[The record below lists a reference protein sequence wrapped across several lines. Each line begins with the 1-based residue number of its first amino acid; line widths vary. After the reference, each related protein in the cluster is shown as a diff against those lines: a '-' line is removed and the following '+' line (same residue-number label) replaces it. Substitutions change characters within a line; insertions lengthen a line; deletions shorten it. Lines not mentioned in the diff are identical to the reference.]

1 MIGPDQRSVLT
12 EALTPPAGYDFD
24 SGLATTYSLDLVT
37 LLGLPLHLVW
47 LAGNVQADD
56 GGIDPLATLEALRR
70 TAARLT
76 VFCDRGRMAVPRA
89 ASTLLGLLEPV
100 VHEVE
105 SPHGGA
111 FHPKVWLLR
120 FLNRSNGDVR
130 ITLLVLSRNITE
142 DGSWDVSL
150 RLDGMPGSRRDR
162 RNEPLC
168 RLFETCIERSRK
180 PLDAARLAAATA
192 LKEDAARC
200 NWKLP
205 GDFGSLV
212 FHAIGIGRRQEAWL
226 PSLESGG
233 DWDEIGVVS
242 PFVTA
247 GALAQLARIAK
258 SKAYVVSR
266 AEELAKCGAAALASF
281 PRYLVME
288 ESVLTTDSEDDAV
301 GRMRGLHAKVFV
313 ASRGARTHLFVGS
326 ANATTAAL
334 SGTNVEFVVELQGP
348 RRHVGGPAD
357 LVGDDG
363 IGPLLREYVPDES
376 EAAVTDADEDRLEA
390 LRDALCAAPL
400 RLECVAQGPSW
411 TMRLLGAEGVDLGD
425 AKATAWSATDR
436 ADRGVPLA
444 GDCVVLGSF
453 AKQELTC
460 LTAFRLALRERELCF
475 VLNLPAAGLPPDRD
489 HEILKA
495 ALRNR
500 AAFMRYLLLL
510 LGDLAQLGGA
520 GGKQRRRGKAVG
532 ASAADDL
539 PLFEML
545 AQSLADDPQRLR
557 HVRQAVDGLRGGEE
571 GDEVFPDGFL
581 DLWQPFE
588 QVMDEEEAGEAK

>member
-37 LLGLPLHLVW
+37 LLGLPLHLAW
-47 LAGNVQADD
+47 LAGKVEADD

-76 VFCDRGRMAVPRA
+76 VFCDRGRMVAPRA

-120 FLNRSNGDVR
+120 FVNRANGDVR

-142 DGSWDVSL
+142 DGSWDLSL
-150 RLDGMPGSRRDR
+150 RIDGAPGSRRDSG
-162 RNEPLC
+162 NTPLC
-168 RLFETCIERSRK
+168 RLFETCIDRSRK
-180 PLDAARLAAATA
+180 PLDAARLAAAKA
-192 LKEDAARC
+192 LLEDAARC
-200 NWKLP
+200 SWKLP
-205 GDFGSLV
+205 GDFSSIV
-212 FHAIGIGRRQEAWL
+212 FHAIGIDKRQKAWL
-226 PSLESGG
+226 PKPQPGH

-247 GALAQLARIAK
+247 GALAQLAWIAK

-266 AEELAKCGAAALASF
+266 AEELAKCSAEALGCF

-288 ESVLTTDSEDDAV
+288 ESVLTTDAEDDAV
-301 GRMRGLHAKVFV
+301 ERLRGLHAKVFV
-313 ASRGARTHLFVGS
+313 ATRGAHTHLFVGS

-334 SGTNVEFVVELQGP
+334 SGKNVEFMVELQG
-348 RRHVGGPAD
+348 RRRQVGGPTE
-357 LVGDDG
+357 LVGDGG
-363 IGPLLREYVPDES
+363 IGPLLREYTPDEF
-376 EAAVTDADEDRLEA
+376 EAAATDADEERLDA

-400 RLECVAQGPSW
+400 RLECIAEDPSW
-411 TMRLLGAEGVDLGD
+411 TMRLFGAEGVDLGV
-425 AKATAWSATDR
+425 AKATVWSATDH
-436 ADRGVPLA
+436 ADRGVPFA
-444 GDCVVLGSF
+444 GDCVALGSF

-460 LTAFRLALRERELCF
+460 LTAFRLVLGERELCF
-475 VLNLPAAGLPPDRD
+475 VLNLPATGLPPDRE

-510 LGDLAQLGGA
+510 LGDLTQLSGG
-520 GGKQRRRGKAVG
+520 GGKKRKRGKVVG
-532 ASAADDL
+532 ASDADDP
-539 PLFEML
+539 PLFELL

-557 HVRQAVDGLRGGEE
+557 HVRQAVDGLRSGEGG
-571 GDEVFPDGFL
+571 GEVFPDGFL

-588 QVMDEEEAGEAK
+588 QVIDEEEARQAK